1 MFGSVRLVQEVTRSN
16 QAIAPSPSTDT
27 ESHLESFNSSLT
39 ESSAISNTTPI
50 TTEISI
56 VDSTNKKKL
65 TDNQDLTRATVH
77 PMSSPNEENVQQT
90 ERKKH
95 ESKQKKLYSQPT
107 SSTLSIPIKPT
118 SSVHSTKSREHRPL
132 FFNTPVQ
139 QPLMAKTHARKN
151 SKYSKRHYRARQ
163 ASFSSVR
170 KHHTR
175 AEEEKKGKSHKLLC
189 LWPLPIATRY
199 MILIALLLSF
209 LRSLHLVS
217 LSCAAPSL
225 VIYRLNLKHLILSPF
240 LFDWT
245 LPSVALYGWNLLILG
260 LFEESLAHMIG
271 GTRRFFSLLLVLLT
285 TVSTL
290 RLGLGY
296 LFTKSTGWA
305 VPSLFFSNAMH
316 ECNQGLAPFL
326 FSLLVVQSLCIDDK
340 YILIYGPNESNHT
353 LTLRKV
359 SLQLAMTLVNYTTQ
373 NILWWSLSGL
383 LAGFLITLCLQALL
397 AYEKREDSVRV
408 KEVSEFISLERY
420 RRTPLWR
427 LMWSTVKKS
436 AGVVAITL
444 PILMTWNAYYTRD
457 IPITPAELA
466 QVSQERYLFT
476 LVFMTAPRRGDPAY
490 LTRTIDSYLANW
502 PENPPAHS
510 PYHRMQAMVYTHFSH
525 HAQYDLARAHFS
537 STVKGQRYLKW
548 VREDGRELNQRL
560 HVAKALQLATQQFES
575 TYYALMEDDFPVCGP
590 HAWHE
595 IEKVIYKAQKNV
607 PHHCGIFV
615 GTGGSGLFL
624 KPEVARLVSRLLLHY
639 VDRPPDIIIQ
649 QCLLGELPEC
659 STCSD
664 SLVTSKTLLM
674 YHIGYNTSTSE
685 DRTYKKNEF
694 QCGWRHPFNGD
705 PNVITL

>member
-1 MFGSVRLVQEVTRSN
+1 MRDSLLKMFGSVRLVQEVTRSN

-77 PMSSPNEENVQQT
+77 LMSSPNEENVQQT

-163 ASFSSVR
+163 TSFSSVR

-271 GTRRFFSLLLVLLT
+271 GTRRFLSLLLVLLT

-316 ECNQGLAPFL
+316 ECNQGR
-326 FSLLVVQSLCIDDK
+326 
-340 YILIYGPNESNHT
+340 GT
-353 LTLRKV
+353 
-359 SLQLAMTLVNYTTQ
+359 
-373 NILWWSLSGL
+373 
-383 LAGFLITLCLQALL
+383 AG
-397 AYEKREDSVRV
+397 D
-408 KEVSEFISLERY
+408 
-420 RRTPLWR
+420 
-427 LMWSTVKKS
+427 
-436 AGVVAITL
+436 
-444 PILMTWNAYYTRD
+444 
-457 IPITPAELA
+457 
-466 QVSQERYLFT
+466 
-476 LVFMTAPRRGDPAY
+476 
-490 LTRTIDSYLANW
+490 
-502 PENPPAHS
+502 
-510 PYHRMQAMVYTHFSH
+510 
-525 HAQYDLARAHFS
+525 
-537 STVKGQRYLKW
+537 
-548 VREDGRELNQRL
+548 
-560 HVAKALQLATQQFES
+560 
-575 TYYALMEDDFPVCGP
+575 
-590 HAWHE
+590 
-595 IEKVIYKAQKNV
+595 
-607 PHHCGIFV
+607 
-615 GTGGSGLFL
+615 
-624 KPEVARLVSRLLLHY
+624 
-639 VDRPPDIIIQ
+639 
-649 QCLLGELPEC
+649 
-659 STCSD
+659 
-664 SLVTSKTLLM
+664 
-674 YHIGYNTSTSE
+674 
-685 DRTYKKNEF
+685 
-694 QCGWRHPFNGD
+694 
-705 PNVITL
+705 